1 MIIQQLPLSALTTF
15 PGNPRRGNLDLIKA
29 SLKRREQYKP
39 IIVSSDRVILAGNH
53 TYMAA
58 VELGWERLFVVQ
70 LDLDS
75 HDPRAAEI
83 VLVDNRSADIGGYD
97 EEALT
102 ELLGSVIDLDL
113 AAVGYDTDDLA
124 GLRAL
129 LGPHQPGQG
138 GTDEDILDETDK
150 AGWPILMIQLA
161 PAYAQRWAGL
171 PGDDDT
177 ERAIYLLDEVAL

>member
-97 EEALT
+97 EAELT
-102 ELLGSVIDLDL
+102 VMLGNVTDLDL
-113 AAVGYDTDDLA
+113 AALGYDTDDLA

-129 LGPHQPGQG
+129 QAPHGHEHG
-138 GTDEDILDETDK
+138 ETDEDILDETDE
-150 AGWPILMIQLA
+150 ASWPILMIQLS
-161 PAYAQRWAGL
+161 PDYAKRWAGV
-171 PGDDDT
+171 PGEDDT
-177 ERAIYLLDEVAL
+177 ERAVYLLDEVAL